1 MSKECDF
8 DPIEAAK
15 KYGGGLEENE
25 DAKILSSSGQKRQ
38 TTTRGGKIVPV
49 EKEIIKFQWASE
61 TERKPVKYSWFPYI
75 IDNNV
80 NTFGGEAGTGKTW
93 NLSAIMAAITT
104 DKQPEG
110 MPGRIEKR
118 GNVLYLGGEDGN
130 DEMSRRLET
139 MGANLSKVAL
149 VENSLDCMGN
159 GLTGL
164 LDEVDPAMVIFDSLL
179 SYFPEGLNPNAYTD
193 ARRVMDYLR
202 DLSRERELSTIC
214 VVHPPK
220 KQDNRL
226 IYRFTGS
233 GGFVDAV
240 RSVTYLGYHP
250 TDKSKRVG
258 IQPKN
263 NTIDTV
269 PYVFQLDRDLGL
281 IWCGDDES
289 IKIKDVEK
297 ALRVEMGRSGN
308 LQYYIRVIEDVLRI
322 NPQGLD
328 MTAADIL
335 KEYKKVQ
342 EHDIGPQSFGQALN
356 NDAFKNALLRRDIR
370 LLRGANAKN
379 RQKYQIHYKG
389 FEPLTL
395 KKEI

>member
-15 KYGGGLEENE
+15 KYGGGLGEEH
-25 DAKILSSSGQKRQ
+25 Q
-38 TTTRGGKIVPV
+38 TTTKGGKIVPV
-49 EKEIIKFQWASE
+49 EKGIVKFQWANE

-75 IDNNV
+75 IDNNI

-104 DKQPEG
+104 DEQPTG

-130 DEMSRRLET
+130 DEMSRRFET
-139 MGANLSKVAL
+139 LGADLSKIAL
-149 VENSLDCMGN
+149 VEKSFSCTDEKLV
-159 GLTGL
+159 GL
-164 LDEVDPAMVIFDSLL
+164 LDETDPAMVIFDSLL
-179 SYFPEGLNPNAYTD
+179 SYFPEGMNPNSYTD
-193 ARRVMDYLR
+193 ARQVMDYLR

-233 GGFVDAV
+233 GGFVDSV

-250 TDKSKRVG
+250 TDKTKRVG

-269 PYVFQLDRDLGL
+269 PYVFQMDRDLGL
-281 IWCGDDES
+281 IWCGDDEN

-297 ALRVEMGRSGN
+297 ALRVEMGKSGN

-328 MTAADIL
+328 MTATNIL
-335 KEYKKVQ
+335 KEYGKIQ
-342 EHDIGPQSFGQALN
+342 SHDISPNSFGQAMN
-356 NDAFKNALLRRDIR
+356 NDAFRNALERRNITLRK
-370 LLRGANAKN
+370 GANAHGKQ
-379 RQKYQIHYKG
+379 RYHLYYKS

-395 KKEI
+395 KKET

>member
-25 DAKILSSSGQKRQ
+25 DAKILSPSGQKRQ
-38 TTTRGGKIVPV
+38 TTTSGGKIVPV
-49 EKEIIKFQWASE
+49 EKEPVKFQWANE

-75 IDNNV
+75 IDNNI

-93 NLSAIMAAITT
+93 NLSGITKAITT
-104 DKQPEG
+104 GKKSEG
-110 MPGRIEKR
+110 MPGRVEKQ

-130 DEMSRRLET
+130 DEMSRRLEIV
-139 MGANLSKVAL
+139 GADLSKVAL
-149 VENSLDCMGN
+149 VEKSLDC
-159 GLTGL
+159 TGRNMIRL

-179 SYFPEGLNPNAYTD
+179 SYFPEGLNPNSYTD

-202 DLSRERELSTIC
+202 DLSRERNLSTIC

-233 GGFVDAV
+233 GGFVDSV
-240 RSVTYLGYHP
+240 RGVTYLGYHP
-250 TDKSKRVG
+250 TDKTKRVG

-269 PYVFQLDRDLGL
+269 PYVFQLDKDLGL
-281 IWCGDDES
+281 VWCGDDES

-308 LQYYIRVIEDVLRI
+308 LQYYIRVIEDVLKI

-328 MTAADIL
+328 MTAANIL
-335 KEYKKVQ
+335 KEYGKIQ
-342 EHDIGPQSFGQALN
+342 SHDISANSFGQTLN
-356 NDAFKNALLRRDIR
+356 NDAFRNALERRDIT
-370 LLRGANAKN
+370 LYKGANTHGN
-379 RQKYQIHYKG
+379 QRYQIYHKG
-389 FEPLTL
+389 FEAFTL